1 MTATN
6 DTLFRRSG
14 RLEVADLD
22 FAAFAEEPLDDD
34 SLRCLRYMH
43 DVEHHTIC
51 YLRDVVV
58 TRAHADPEI
67 TAFLSCWVYEE
78 LWHGDAIGQVLA
90 AHGEAGGED
99 RIAPL
104 RKALPKRDKLRPL
117 AFNLASAATRHIV
130 AVQMAWGAVNEWT
143 TQAAYGRLAARAKHP
158 VLTELLKRIM
168 KQEGRHIDFYSR
180 QARDRLSGSKRA
192 RRLTR
197 YALAHFWA
205 PVGSGVMPDEEVA
218 FMATHLFGDEAGQG
232 AAERVDKQIDRLPGL
247 SGLELL
253 TSSARAS

>member
-14 RLEVADLD
+14 RLEVSDLD
-22 FAAFAEEPLDDD
+22 FDAFAEAPLDAD

-58 TRAHADPEI
+58 TRAHSDPEI
-67 TAFLSCWVYEE
+67 TAFLSCWAYEE

-90 AHGEAGGED
+90 AHGEPGGED

-104 RKALPKRDKLRPL
+104 RKSLPKRDKLRPL

-143 TQAAYGRLAARAKHP
+143 TQAAYGRLASQAKHP
-158 VLTELLKRIM
+158 VLSEMLKRIM

-180 QARDRLSGSKRA
+180 QARDRLSASNRA

-197 YALAHFWA
+197 YALSHFWG

-218 FMATHLFGDEAGQG
+218 FMATYLFGDDAGK
-232 AAERVDKQIDRLPGL
+232 AAAARVDMQIDRLPGL
-247 SGLELL
+247 DGLELL

>member
-6 DTLFRRSG
+6 DTLFRRSE
-14 RLEVADLD
+14 RLEVSDLD
-22 FAAFAEEPLDDD
+22 FHAFAEVPLDDD
-34 SLRCLRYMH
+34 ALRCLRYMH

-51 YLRDVVV
+51 YLRDVLV

-78 LWHGDAIGQVLA
+78 LWHGDALGQVLA
-90 AHGEAGGED
+90 AHGEAGGDE

-117 AFNLASAATRHIV
+117 TFNLASAATRHIV

-143 TQAAYGRLAARAKHP
+143 TQAAYARLAARTKHP

-180 QARDRLSGSKRA
+180 QARDRLSASKRA
-192 RRLTR
+192 RKLTR
-197 YALAHFWA
+197 YALSHFWG

-218 FMATHLFGDEAGQG
+218 FMATYLFGDDAGQ
-232 AAERVDKQIDRLPGL
+232 AAAARVDMQIDRLAGL
-247 SGLELL
+247 EGLELL
-253 TSSARAS
+253 TSSAQAS

>member
-6 DTLFRRSG
+6 DSLFRRSS
-14 RLEVADLD
+14 RLDVSDLD
-22 FAAFAEEPLDDD
+22 FDAFADDPLDEE

-90 AHGEAGGED
+90 AHGEAGGSQ
-99 RIAPL
+99 RVAPL
-104 RKALPKRDKLRPL
+104 RTNLPKRDKLRPL

-158 VLTELLKRIM
+158 VLTEMLKRIM
-168 KQEGRHIDFYSR
+168 KQEGRHIDFYAR
-180 QARDRLSGSKRA
+180 QARSRLDASSRA
-192 RRLTR
+192 RKLTR
-197 YALAHFWA
+197 YALSHFWG
-205 PVGSGVMPDEEVA
+205 PVGSGVMPDEEVS
-218 FMATHLFGDEAGQG
+218 FMAQFLFSDEDGTQ
-232 AAERVDKQIDRLPGL
+232 AAARVDQQIDRLPGL
-247 SGLELL
+247 AGLDLL
-253 TSSARAS
+253 VGSARAS